1 MSASETEKSQLK
13 SMPEIEKESK
23 TFEKLGIIAGG
34 GRLPAMLIEACRKK
48 NMEPYVLA
56 FKSHT
61 DTDLVKN
68 VRHSWTS
75 LGALQK
81 NINILKSEK
90 INDLVFCGDIKRPS
104 IREMKPDIRAA
115 KFFAFN
121 GFKAL
126 GDNDLLSA
134 IKGELAKD
142 GFTLHGVHE
151 FIEDIVAPAGLL
163 GTKKPSEQDLKDID
177 LGIKASQE
185 IGRLDIGQSVIIQEG
200 SVIGVEAV
208 EGTDELIKRS
218 KSLLKDAQSSGV
230 LVKTCKPQQDKNLD
244 LPTIGIKTVENAVQ
258 AGLAGIAFHA
268 GNSLIIDVDAVI
280 TLADEKGLFLY
291 GVEL

>member
-1 MSASETEKSQLK
+1 MSASKTEKSQLET
-13 SMPEIEKESK
+13 MPQRKKASK

-34 GRLPAMLIEACRKK
+34 GCLPAMLVDACRK
-48 NMEPYVLA
+48 MGIEPYLLA

-61 DTDLVKN
+61 DPDLVKN
-68 VRHSWTS
+68 VRHSWTN

-104 IREMKPDIRAA
+104 IREMKPDLRAT
-115 KFFAFN
+115 KFFALN
-121 GFKAL
+121 GFRAL

-151 FIEDIVAPAGLL
+151 FIEEIVAPTGLL

-177 LGIKASQE
+177 LGVKISQE
-185 IGRLDIGQSVIIQEG
+185 IGRLDIGQSVITQEG
-200 SVIGVEAV
+200 LVIGVEAV

-218 KSLLKDAQSSGV
+218 KSLLKSTRSCGV

-244 LPTIGIKTVENAVQ
+244 LPTIGIETVKNAVQ
-258 AGLAGIAFHA
+258 AGLSGIAFHA

-291 GVEL
+291 GVDL